1 MNLYEGGLPEGVKEV
16 GYASETDLSYEF
28 NDFLVLEKGGVY
40 YWASDV
46 GCSCPSPFDYHTFPD
61 DFGSG
66 NALQALNALDE
77 WSKGI
82 PVEDNSLRT
91 KLMNA
96 PIVITQE
103 AA

>member
-28 NDFLVLEKGGVY
+28 NEFLVLEKDGVY
-40 YWASDV
+40 YWSSDC
-46 GCSCPSPFDYHTFPD
+46 GCSCPAPFDYHDFPA
-61 DFGSG
+61 DFSSG

-82 PVEDNSLRT
+82 PVEDNGLRT